1 MTTDLPTILCCEM
14 RQKYYI
20 LFEKITCKRKQTQIY
35 LSFRAFFSP
44 HVRKSK
50 TVLDFG
56 FRAVDSGFKLLD
68 SPSLLSGSWIP
79 DSGFLQLYSRF
90 QGPGFRISQA
100 KISRISSHGEIFLYI
115 FSESFTSAQT
125 HPNLFPRGCDPAI
138 SNRDA
143 CFAGKEY

>member
-1 MTTDLPTILCCEM
+1 M
-14 RQKYYI
+14 
-20 LFEKITCKRKQTQIY
+20 
-35 LSFRAFFSP
+35 FRAFFSP

-90 QGPGFRISQA
+90 QGPGFQISQA
-100 KISRISSHGEIFLYI
+100 KISRIPSHGEIFLYI
-115 FSESFTSAQT
+115 FSKSFTSAQT
-125 HPNLFPRGCDPAI
+125 GCYTLISFPEAAI
-138 SNRDA
+138 LRSATGMLVSLEKSNKGSGDEIFYA
-143 CFAGKEY
+143 NPSISSWHDL